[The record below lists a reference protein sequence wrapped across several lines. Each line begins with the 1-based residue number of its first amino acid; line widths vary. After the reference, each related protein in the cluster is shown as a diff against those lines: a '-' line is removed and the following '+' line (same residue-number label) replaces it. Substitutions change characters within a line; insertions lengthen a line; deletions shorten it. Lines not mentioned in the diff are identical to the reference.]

1 MAKRKR
7 ANKFKWWQIVLRI
20 FGGILGFIFC
30 FYCFSGIVNAC
41 VNTSRNK
48 YAKSF
53 DAVKYESRPELVK
66 EDGYYTF
73 RTDGEFKIMQL
84 TDVHIGGGYWSAG
97 KDRTTL
103 KEVATMISE
112 EKPDLVV
119 VTGDLAYPVPFQAG
133 TLNNKAAAKTFA
145 TLMEE
150 LGVYWTLC
158 FGNHDTEAYSYFDR
172 KEMYEFYTSGKF
184 EHCLLSDVP
193 SFVND
198 EGETVCVD
206 GYGNGVIQIKS
217 SSGDLKHAV
226 ILFDSHA
233 YLPDDPWG
241 VKWGYDYIKDN
252 QIEWY
257 EYEIKRLQNEN
268 PAVTSSAYF
277 HIPLYEMRDA
287 YHALKDAGVK
297 TYENEGEDLSGRN
310 ITAEGYDGKINTIT
324 YFKGSFG
331 ENPKKDMVYSSDER
345 VSLFNK
351 MAELGSTK
359 AVFTGHDHL
368 NNLIVTV
375 QSENG
380 NEINLVYGMSVD
392 NLAYIGITKY
402 GRQRGCTV
410 ITVGADGEFDTD
422 DIALKNYYKDF
433 EGVSEKEKNKVKF
446 DPMY

>member
-1 MAKRKR
+1 
-7 ANKFKWWQIVLRI
+7 
-20 FGGILGFIFC
+20 
-30 FYCFSGIVNAC
+30 
-41 VNTSRNK
+41 
-48 YAKSF
+48 
-53 DAVKYESRPELVK
+53 
-66 EDGYYTF
+66 
-73 RTDGEFKIMQL
+73 
-84 TDVHIGGGYWSAG
+84 
-97 KDRTTL
+97 
-103 KEVATMISE
+103 
-112 EKPDLVV
+112 
-119 VTGDLAYPVPFQAG
+119 
-133 TLNNKAAAKTFA
+133 
-145 TLMEE
+145 
-150 LGVYWTLC
+150 
-158 FGNHDTEAYSYFDR
+158 
-172 KEMYEFYTSGKF
+172 
-184 EHCLLSDVP
+184 
-193 SFVND
+193 
-198 EGETVCVD
+198 
-206 GYGNGVIQIKS
+206 
-217 SSGDLKHAV
+217 
-226 ILFDSHA
+226 
-233 YLPDDPWG
+233 
-241 VKWGYDYIKDN
+241 
-252 QIEWY
+252 
-257 EYEIKRLQNEN
+257 
-268 PAVTSSAYF
+268 
-277 HIPLYEMRDA
+277 MRDA

-410 ITVGADGEFDTD
+410 ITVGAGGEFDTD
-422 DIALKNYYKDF
+422 GIALKNYYKDF